1 MNPSKLATLLSRVK
15 DGDGAAFEELYRCY
29 FHRVFAVALS
39 ILKNEEDGKDAAQ
52 TVMTKLLLLP
62 MDAFPASGE
71 NTWLYVITKN
81 EALGILRKKN
91 RESSASPEFW
101 ADIPD
106 PRSELDQLL
115 DLEAY
120 RKLVQPL
127 DGISREIVT
136 LKILGGFTHREL
148 AESLHLPAGTVRWKY
163 HAAVHSLRLLWGD
176 LAAFFLFLALSLASV
191 PSLLREPAAGA
202 EGSAAP
208 LAPASL
214 EIFPF
219 FCFALPA
226 LLFLILFLPL
236 LRTVRKRR
244 KSAVDA
250 ADKPIK

>member
-15 DGDGAAFEELYRCY
+15 GGDGAAFEELYRCY

-115 DLEAY
+115 DLE
-120 RKLVQPL
+120 
-127 DGISREIVT
+127 
-136 LKILGGFTHREL
+136 
-148 AESLHLPAGTVRWKY
+148 
-163 HAAVHSLRLLWGD
+163 
-176 LAAFFLFLALSLASV
+176 
-191 PSLLREPAAGA
+191 
-202 EGSAAP
+202 
-208 LAPASL
+208 
-214 EIFPF
+214 
-219 FCFALPA
+219 
-226 LLFLILFLPL
+226 
-236 LRTVRKRR
+236 
-244 KSAVDA
+244 
-250 ADKPIK
+250 

>member
-136 LKILGGFTHREL
+136 LCSGETWRHFFSFWPCPWLPCPPFF
-148 AESLHLPAGTVRWKY
+148 ESPQPVRR
-163 HAAVHSLRLLWGD
+163 VPPRLL
-176 LAAFFLFLALSLASV
+176 
-191 PSLLREPAAGA
+191 R
-202 EGSAAP
+202 P
-208 LAPASL
+208 LPWRF
-214 EIFPF
+214 FPF
-219 FCFALPA
+219 SVSPCPPCCF
-226 LLFLILFLPL
+226 
-236 LRTVRKRR
+236 
-244 KSAVDA
+244 
-250 ADKPIK
+250 